1 MALPACARRIRPTK
15 LHKGDAPMLSMFRK
29 LKTNAEAA
37 PLHYAIVG
45 ATIVVA
51 LLVAFQRGL

>member
-1 MALPACARRIRPTK
+1 
-15 LHKGDAPMLSMFRK
+15 MLTVFRK

-37 PLHYAIVG
+37 PLHYAIIA

-51 LLVAFQRGL
+51 LLVALKRVL

>member
-1 MALPACARRIRPTK
+1 
-15 LHKGDAPMLSMFRK
+15 MLSMFRK
-29 LKTNAEAA
+29 LKSTAEAA

-51 LLVAFQRGL
+51 LLVALRRVL

>member
-1 MALPACARRIRPTK
+1 
-15 LHKGDAPMLSMFRK
+15 MLSMFRK

-45 ATIVVA
+45 AAIAVA
-51 LLVAFQRGL
+51 LLVALRRVL

>member
-1 MALPACARRIRPTK
+1 
-15 LHKGDAPMLSMFRK
+15 MLSVFRK

-45 ATIVVA
+45 ATVVVA
-51 LLVAFQRGL
+51 VLVALRRVL

>member
-1 MALPACARRIRPTK
+1 
-15 LHKGDAPMLSMFRK
+15 MLSMFRK

-51 LLVAFQRGL
+51 LLVALRHGL